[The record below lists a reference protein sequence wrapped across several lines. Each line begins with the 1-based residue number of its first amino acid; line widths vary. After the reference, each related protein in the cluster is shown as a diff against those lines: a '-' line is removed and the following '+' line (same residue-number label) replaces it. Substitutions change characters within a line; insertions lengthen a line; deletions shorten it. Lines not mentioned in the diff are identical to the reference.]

1 MGLLYDG
8 RKRNENGGLFMIFD
22 THAHYSDHRF
32 DNDRHSL
39 LMSMEENGI
48 GNIVEAGAG
57 IKSTKEAVKLS
68 EEYSF
73 IYAAV
78 GIHPYETADIKEKDM
93 EWLKSLALNKKV
105 VAVGETGLDYHHD
118 EPSRQVQKKWFIRQ
132 LEIAKETGLP
142 VIIHSRDAAEDTLNI
157 IKTFYKSDTGEINGV
172 VHCFSYSPEI
182 AKIYVGMGFY
192 LGIGGVVT
200 FKNSRKLIDVVS
212 QIPLDKLVLETDAPY
227 LTPEP
232 YRNERN
238 SSLNLGYVARKIAEI
253 KGITTQEVIDITE
266 RNAVKLYRL

>member
-1 MGLLYDG
+1 M
-8 RKRNENGGLFMIFD
+8 
-22 THAHYSDHRF
+22 
-32 DNDRHSL
+32 
-39 LMSMEENGI
+39 
-48 GNIVEAGAG
+48 
-57 IKSTKEAVKLS
+57 
-68 EEYSF
+68 
-73 IYAAV
+73 
-78 GIHPYETADIKEKDM
+78 
-93 EWLKSLALNKKV
+93 
-105 VAVGETGLDYHHD
+105 
-118 EPSRQVQKKWFIRQ
+118 
-132 LEIAKETGLP
+132 
-142 VIIHSRDAAEDTLNI
+142 
-157 IKTFYKSDTGEINGV
+157 KTFYKSGTGEINGV

-238 SSLNLGYVARKIAEI
+238 SSLNLKYVVEKIAEI

-266 RNAVKLYRL
+266 RNAVKLYRI

>member
-22 THAHYSDHRF
+22 THTHYSDHRF

-192 LGIGGVVT
+192 LGRGGVVT

>member
-1 MGLLYDG
+1 
-8 RKRNENGGLFMIFD
+8 MIFD
-22 THAHYSDHRF
+22 THTHYSDQKF

-78 GIHPYETADIKEKDM
+78 GIHPYETADIKEEDM
-93 EWLKSLALNKKV
+93 EWLKSLALKEKV
-105 VAVGETGLDYHHD
+105 IAIGEIGLDYHYN

-157 IKTFYKSDTGEINGV
+157 MKTFYPVKTGETYGV
-172 VHCFSYSPEI
+172 VHCFSYSPEV
-182 AKIYVGMGFY
+182 AKIYIDMGFY
-192 LGIGGVVT
+192 LGIGGVIT
-200 FKNSRKLIDVVS
+200 FKNSRKLTDVVS
-212 QIPLDKLVLETDAPY
+212 QVPLDRLVLETDAPY

-232 YRNERN
+232 KRNERN
-238 SSLNLGYVARKIAEI
+238 SSLNLKYVVEKIAEI
-253 KGITTQEVIDITE
+253 KGMTQQEVIDITE
-266 RNAVKLYRL
+266 RNARDLYRL